1 MIARRFM
8 LSLCLGLRKTKTMER
23 ILRCQ
28 AEDLRPSSCSA
39 TNTWRDHRYMN
50 YSNWGYLRSQ
60 ISSLYVYVLYIYMCV
75 CVCVCMHACVYAY
88 IHTICTY
95 PFHIIALNWNK
106 KLRIH
111 LSFLFYML
119 SKDFCPT
126 WYFTWYCQ
134 VKIHYWFLCILF
146 QGFSNIPI

>member
-1 MIARRFM
+1 MIARRIM

-23 ILRCQ
+23 TLRRQ

-39 TNTWRDHRYMN
+39 TDMWRDRRYMN
-50 YSNWGYLRSQ
+50 CSNWGCLRSQ
-60 ISSLYVYVLYIYMCV
+60 VSSLYVCMLYIYIYVCAYV
-75 CVCVCMHACVYAY
+75 CVCAYVHAVC
-88 IHTICTY
+88 IY
-95 PFHIIALNWNK
+95 PFHIIALNWNE

-119 SKDFCPT
+119 SKDFCST
-126 WYFTWYCQ
+126 WCFTWYHQ
-134 VKIHYWFLCILF
+134 VKIHYWFLHILF